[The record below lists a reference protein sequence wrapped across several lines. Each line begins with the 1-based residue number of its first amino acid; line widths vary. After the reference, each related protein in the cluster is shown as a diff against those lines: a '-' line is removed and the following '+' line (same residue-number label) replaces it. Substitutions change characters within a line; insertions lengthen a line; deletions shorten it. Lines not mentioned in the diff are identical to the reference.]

1 MKRSNGEIAILA
13 GGSMLLLLILFING
27 IPVAGGLIGAFKN
40 YNITLGLFGSPF
52 SGTQNLSALF
62 SNPDFLKA
70 LWNTIYMNLLYLLT
84 VSVLSVMLAASLFTL
99 NKRLQ
104 NFFITLLLVPLFIP
118 SSVFTHL
125 CLFWFGGTENL
136 VQSQLAPLIYIL
148 VLTIKNVGVPTLFIL
163 KTWQISR
170 GRTEASGFEKIL
182 APLAFI
188 LIQFTSILGSDMD
201 LIRGLIHPQVYEKGQ
216 TLDYYAYRAGFMAG
230 NVNVVHGLWFLK
242 LLVHLSIGIMIYY
255 VVKSIP
261 GRKNISFDYEQKE
274 NKLPDIN
281 NVTPA
286 ESDAKPAINYST
298 SHLSGIIFPA
308 VYSLSLLAFLFK
320 PLLLD
325 GIKNLGNLFQLSE
338 TFMYSYVIYLI
349 LFAVTALVGV
359 PITILLAKSMLV
371 KGVFGSLS
379 RGLTVFLLLGGG
391 MGMNTYLFIRNLGLI
406 DTISG
411 LLIFYLVP
419 LGNSLVLAVIL
430 THQKPVNRDEKAE
443 RSFVWQAA
451 IILGLMHFIFMWN
464 TDYVPLIL
472 LSARNTLPPV
482 LLSNSDL
489 QLLYAQNRMGPELFM
504 GADLLVV
511 LPPVVLFLLFRRF
524 ITEWILLCFIRKS

>member
-1 MKRSNGEIAILA
+1 MKRTNGENAILA

-52 SGTQNLSALF
+52 SGTQNLNHLF
-62 SNPDFLKA
+62 SDPDFLRA

-84 VSVLSVMLAASLFTL
+84 VSVLSVLLAASLFTL

-136 VQSQLAPLIYIL
+136 VQSQLSPLIYIL

-163 KTWQISR
+163 KTWQIDKR
-170 GRTEASGFEKIL
+170 RTEASGFEKIM
-182 APLAFI
+182 APLAFV

-201 LIRGLIHPQVYEKGQ
+201 LIRGLIHPQVYEKGL

-230 NVNVVHGLWFLK
+230 NVNVFHGLWFLK
-242 LLVHLSIGIMIYY
+242 LLVHLSFGIVVYY

-261 GRKNISFDYEQKE
+261 GRKNISFRNEPE
-274 NKLPDIN
+274 ESKLPDIN
-281 NVTPA
+281 N
-286 ESDAKPAINYST
+286 AKPAISYST

-308 VYSLSLLAFLFK
+308 FYSLSLLAFLFK

-325 GIKNLGNLFQLSE
+325 GIKNLENLFQLSE
-338 TFMYSYVIYLI
+338 AFMYSYVIYLI
-349 LFAVTALVGV
+349 LFALTALVGV
-359 PITILLAKSMLV
+359 PITVLLAKCMLV

-379 RGLTVFLLLGGG
+379 RGVTVFLLLGGG

-406 DTISG
+406 DTIIG
-411 LLIFYLVP
+411 LLLFYLIP
-419 LGNSLVLAVIL
+419 LANSLVLAVIL
-430 THQKPVNRDEKAE
+430 THQKPMNRDERAN

-472 LSARNTLPPV
+472 LSALNTLPPV
-482 LLSNSDL
+482 LLPNSDL
-489 QLLYAQNRMGPELFM
+489 QFLYAQNRMGPEIFM

-524 ITEWILLCFIRKS
+524 ITEWILLCFIRKP